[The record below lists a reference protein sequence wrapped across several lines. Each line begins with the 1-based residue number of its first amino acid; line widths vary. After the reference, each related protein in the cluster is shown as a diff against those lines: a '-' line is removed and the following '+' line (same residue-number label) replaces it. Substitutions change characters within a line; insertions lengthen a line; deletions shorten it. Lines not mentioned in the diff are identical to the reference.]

1 MAEFKLGRLR
11 FIWKGDWT
19 PSNVYYNDDIV
30 RKGGASYICV
40 NGHTSTSNF
49 VNDLE
54 VNWEKISDGQ
64 QWQGTWSVNT
74 NYSESDIVKYGGNV
88 YIVNQPHLSAQ
99 TIEEGL
105 EADIEKW
112 DVFANGFDYTSDWQP
127 STKYRLNDL
136 VKNGAVIYACIEP
149 HVSSSSISEGL
160 ESDIEKWE
168 VFSSGINYKN
178 SWSSGTYYVINDLVK
193 YGANIYVCV
202 TGHLS
207 TDFVSDQN
215 HWEIFV
221 DGIEYQNTW
230 DSTKNYKPGDF
241 VNYGGYS
248 YISKSFNI
256 GSKPDLN
263 LNDWDLFTRGFRFA
277 GEWGD
282 DSTNQDYLPGDVV
295 SLNGY
300 TYLCTTGTH
309 TDVYFD
315 VVVQATDQGN
325 KYYLNGNLH
334 PDLLFTRGTT
344 FTFNQTDET
353 NVGHPLLFSETQH
366 GIHNGGSEYT
376 PGVKYFLDGTEVA
389 DSSTYIAGFDTAST
403 RTIEITVDDTTV
415 DTLYYYCYYHN
426 LMAGDSVI
434 DVNEFTS
441 IKPPGPY
448 WERLNSG
455 FYWRNEYTD
464 ATFYELGDTIRFGDN
479 SYVCIQEHIAE
490 EGVNS
495 PDADTTG
502 QFWNLLSAGAE
513 ESVLAQQGD
522 ILYYGGAGPTRLPI
536 GRDGQVLA
544 VNATEDAP
552 EWQYW
557 GYVNNVYY
565 VSDENGEDLPAPT
578 YGINIDKPW
587 KTLRYANKQVIDGPL
602 NAVSKGLLYM
612 NRSFIQQESV
622 EWIDYQ
628 IANNNDPFVG
638 FSYSKEEYAEA
649 IGYVLDGLIHDIGHG
664 GNEYSQKVAENFV
677 NGKYASAVSGKQ
689 TETIAVLDFVVNTAS
704 QVVTNTSV
712 DTNYQSENSV
722 TDPIAQYMSYE
733 YYEYQ
738 SEEQVPTIIGNL
750 VELSQDAIQEGTV
763 SILPNVRIPN
773 NTIYVKT
780 GLYKEVLP
788 ISVHKQTAIVGDELR
803 STRIEPAGSIIAE
816 NDVSYNLEVIEH
828 LSAIVNDVVAGA
840 DNISPTTG
848 NPIAYSDTYPLV
860 GDSTSAAEASGLMQQ
875 IYDYIDYGI
884 NGATGDSTVPKKAG
898 SNDTQDSKAY
908 TYAVD
913 ALERNRQFII
923 QEALAYLDNKYPGYN
938 YNELEYI
945 NTISRYIDAV
955 QYDLRYT
962 GNYASLTAAQVYL
975 SSVTGSLEQ
984 DMFYLR
990 NATGLRNCTVAG
1002 LTGTLSSENVYGTRR
1017 PSAGAYA
1024 SLDPGWGPEHEEVWI
1039 KTRSPYVQ
1047 GVTTFGTAC
1056 VGMKVDGDLHA
1067 GGNDSIVAND
1077 FTQVLSDGIGAWVT
1091 NLGRAEL
1098 VSVFGYYGHIGYL
1111 AENGGKVRA
1120 TNGNSS
1126 YGTFGTVA
1134 EGVDETEVPVTGQVT
1149 NRAFDAIIENVFT
1162 DGDNILVFEY
1172 TNAGL
1177 QYTPENTD
1185 FVVTGEGFGA
1195 EIDTAQTVD
1204 GGVFDVR
1211 ILNPDLDSDGE
1222 GDFGGADYVFSEN
1235 VAQLGDTTSIT
1246 LSNTEGATSAEYTG
1260 VAIFITS
1267 GLGAGQY
1274 GYIGS
1279 YNSGTKVASVFK
1291 YSDGS
1296 PGWDHLVP
1304 GSPIE
1309 STLDDTTNY
1318 SIEPRITFDTPASG
1332 LYSETTKARAV
1343 VSDGSIVR
1351 IKIWD
1356 PGQGYTSAPSLT
1368 VTDPNNTLD
1377 ISTEVRIGDGVL
1389 TQPSWIDRG
1398 TAYATAEANVTGDG
1412 FADLYQ
1418 PGEFLQVVGLSGRPL
1433 PGSTVTLGGL
1443 AGEYYKLVAV
1453 RDLSEEAD
1461 GFAGQLQIS
1470 PELLVDEA
1478 PEHEE
1483 AIELRIRYSQVRL
1496 TGHDFLDI
1504 GTGNF
1509 EDTNYPND
1517 PLYDPVPEQET
1528 SEQGG
1533 GRVFYTSTDQDG
1545 NFRVGDLFSVEQ
1557 STGVATLNADAFNI
1571 SGLNE
1576 LSLGELALG
1585 GTGATITEFSADG
1598 TFTANSDNVVPT
1610 QKAIKTYITSQIGGG
1625 AGELNVNSLT
1635 AGQILITGQQ
1645 ISNVSGGAIDVIS
1658 PMNFTAGVRG
1668 TPVALNYF
1676 LSGQTK

>member
-30 RKGGASYICV
+30 RKGGATYICV
-40 NGHTSTSNF
+40 NGHTSSSSF
-49 VNDLE
+49 VDDIE

-64 QWQGTWSVNT
+64 QWKATWDVNT
-74 NYSESDIVKYGGNV
+74 YYDESDIVKYGGNV
-88 YIVNQPHLSAQ
+88 YIVNEAHLSAQ

-105 EADIEKW
+105 EADIAKW
-112 DVFANGFDYTSDWQP
+112 NIFANGFDYRSEWQP
-127 STKYRLNDL
+127 STKYRINDL
-136 VKNGAVIYACIEP
+136 VKNGAVIYACIES
-149 HVSSSSISEGL
+149 HVSSSSVSEGL
-160 ESDIEKWE
+160 EFDLEKWE
-168 VFSSGINYKN
+168 IFSSGVNYRGT
-178 SWSSGTYYVINDLVK
+178 WSSGTYYVINDLIK
-193 YGANIYVCV
+193 YGANVFVCV
-202 TGHLS
+202 AGHLS
-207 TDFVSDQN
+207 TDFLSN
-215 HWEIFV
+215 ENNWETFV

-230 DSTKNYKPGDF
+230 NSVKNYKPGDF
-241 VNYGGYS
+241 VNHGGYT
-248 YISKSFNI
+248 YISKTFNI
-256 GSKPDLN
+256 GNKPDLSLDN
-263 LNDWDLFTRGFRFA
+263 WDLFTRGFRFA
-277 GEWGD
+277 GDWGE

-295 SLNGY
+295 RLNGY
-300 TYLCTTGTH
+300 TYLCTTGTN

-315 VVVQATDQGN
+315 VTVQATDQGN

-334 PDLLFTRGTT
+334 PDLLFTIGTT
-344 FTFNQTDET
+344 FTFSQNDTT
-353 NVGHPLLFSETQH
+353 NVGHPLLFSQTQH
-366 GIHNGGSEYT
+366 GIHNGGSEYIE
-376 PGVKYFLDGTEVA
+376 GVRYFLDGAEVA
-389 DSSTYIAGFDTAST
+389 DSSTYIAGFDSAST
-403 RTIEITVDDTTV
+403 RTIEITTDETTV
-415 DTLYYYCYYHN
+415 DTLYYYCNYHN

-434 DVNEFTS
+434 SVTEFTS

-455 FYWRNEYTD
+455 FFWRDEYVDT
-464 ATFYELGDTIRFGDN
+464 TFYELGDTIRFGDN
-479 SYVCIQEHIAE
+479 SYVCVQEHVAE
-490 EGVNS
+490 DGVNS

-513 ESVLAQQGD
+513 ESVLTQAGD

-544 VNATEDAP
+544 VNSTEDAP

-565 VSDENGEDLPAPT
+565 VSADNGKDLPTPT

-587 KTLRYANKQVIDGPL
+587 KTIRYANKQIIDGPL
-602 NAVSKGLLYM
+602 NPLSKRLLYM
-612 NRSFIQQESV
+612 NRSFIQQEAV

-628 IANNNDPFVG
+628 ITISNEPFVG
-638 FSYSKEEYAEA
+638 FTYDKEEYAEA
-649 IGYVLDGLIHDIGHG
+649 IGHVLDGLIYDIAHG
-664 GNEYSQKVAENFV
+664 GNEYSQKVARNFV
-677 NGKYASAVSGKQ
+677 DGKYAATVSSKQSQTVEVLEFVANSAKEITS
-689 TETIAVLDFVVNTAS
+689 NTL
-704 QVVTNTSV
+704 V
-712 DTNYQSENSV
+712 DTSYQIENSIA
-722 TDPIAQYMSYE
+722 DPISQYVSSE
-733 YYEYQ
+733 YFEYS
-738 SEEQVPTIIGNL
+738 SEQQIPLIIDNL
-750 VELSQDAIQEGTV
+750 VSLSQDTIQEGNIG
-763 SILPNVRIPN
+763 ILPSVKIPN

-788 ISVHKQTAIVGDELR
+788 ISVNQQTAIVGDELR
-803 STRIEPAGSIIAE
+803 STRIEPASAIIAE
-816 NDVSYNLEVIEH
+816 NDVPYSLEVINH
-828 LSAIVNDVVAGA
+828 LSLVINDIIAGA
-840 DNISPTTG
+840 DNITATSG
-848 NPIAYSDTYPLV
+848 NPVTYSDTFPLI
-860 GDSTSAAEASGLMQQ
+860 GDSTSAAEASELMRQ
-875 IYDYIDYGI
+875 IYDFIDYGI
-884 NGATGDSTVPKKAG
+884 NGATGDSTIPKKAG
-898 SNDTQDSKAY
+898 ANETRDSKSY
-908 TYAVD
+908 TYAID
-913 ALERNRQFII
+913 ALERNREFVIH
-923 QEALAYLDNKYPGYN
+923 EALAYLDTNYPAYSYN
-938 YNELEYI
+938 SQDYI
-945 NTISRYIDAV
+945 NQIARYIDAI
-955 QYDLRYT
+955 QYDLRYS
-962 GNYASLTAAQVYL
+962 GNYASLTAAQIYL
-975 SSVTGSLEQ
+975 SSVIGSLEQ

-1002 LTGTLSSENVYGTRR
+1002 LTGTLGSENQYGTRR

-1039 KTRSPYVQ
+1039 RTRSPYVQ

-1056 VGMKVDGDLHA
+1056 IGMKVDGDLHN

-1162 DGDNILVFEY
+1162 DGDNILIFEY
-1172 TNAGL
+1172 LNAGI
-1177 QYTPENTD
+1177 QYTPENTN

-1195 EIDTAQTVD
+1195 ELDTVNTVD

-1235 VAQLGDTTSIT
+1235 VAQLGDSTSIT
-1246 LSNTEGATSAEYTG
+1246 LSNTEGATSAQYSG
-1260 VAIFITS
+1260 VAIFLTS

-1279 YNSGTKVASVFK
+1279 YNSGTKIASVFK
-1291 YSDGS
+1291 YSDDS

-1304 GSPIE
+1304 GSNIE
-1309 STLDDTTNY
+1309 SALDDTTNY
-1318 SIEPRITFDTPASG
+1318 SIEPRLSFDPPPSG
-1332 LYSETTKARAV
+1332 LYADTTKARAV
-1343 VSDGSIVR
+1343 VSDGAIVR

-1356 PGQGYTSAPSLT
+1356 PGQGYTSAPSVT

-1377 ISTEVRIGDGVL
+1377 VATDIRIGDGVL
-1389 TQPSWIDRG
+1389 TQPTWIDRG
-1398 TAYATAEANVTGDG
+1398 TAFATAEVNVTGDG

-1418 PGEFLQVVGLSGRPL
+1418 PGEFVQVIGLSGRPL
-1433 PGSTVTLGGL
+1433 PGSTVTFGGL

-1453 RDLSEEAD
+1453 RDLSDEAD
-1461 GFAGQLQIS
+1461 GFAAQLQIS
-1470 PELLVDEA
+1470 PELLVNEA
-1478 PEHEE
+1478 PEHLE

-1509 EDTNYPND
+1509 DDTNYPNE

-1610 QKAIKTYITSQIGGG
+1610 QKAIKTYITAQIGGG

-1645 ISNVSGGAIDVIS
+1645 ISNVTGAAINVLS
-1658 PMNFTAGVRG
+1658 PMNFLSGVQG